1 MTKNEKSV
9 DKVYKLKRNAAPLT
23 YMLPSR
29 NSRRFPLLWFDED
42 NNTNKALRYAVNQKS
57 PFEDEQ
63 DGNAIVEPIIFE
75 DGFLTVPRTNP
86 VLQQFLFY
94 HPQRDKVFI
103 EVDNEKDASVEVEKL
118 NAEVDALIEARQLSV
133 DQVETVGRV
142 LFGKDISKVTTSELR
157 RDILVYAKRDP
168 RGFLNMMND
177 PMLQLQSKVQ
187 LFFDK
192 GFLSFRNKQKDVFYN
207 TDTNKKK
214 MLTVPYG
221 EDPMYIVASF
231 LKSDDGIES
240 LKLLEN
246 LIANKE

>member
-9 DKVYKLKRNAAPLT
+9 DRVYKLKKNAAPLT
-23 YMLPSR
+23 YMLPSK

-42 NNTNKALRYAVNQKS
+42 LGVNRPLRYAVNQRS

-75 DGFLTVPRTNP
+75 DGFLRVPRTNP
-86 VLQQFLFY
+86 VLQQLLYY

-118 NAEVDALIEARQLSV
+118 NVEVDALIEARQLSV

-214 MLTVPYG
+214 MLTIPYG

-240 LKLLEN
+240 LKLLDN
-246 LIANKE
+246 LLINQ

>member
-9 DKVYKLKRNAAPLT
+9 DKVYKLKKNAAPLT

-42 NNTNKALRYAVNQKS
+42 MGVNKSLRYAVNQKS

-75 DGFLTVPRTNP
+75 DGFLRVPRTNP

-94 HPQRDKVFI
+94 HPQRDKIFI

-118 NAEVDALIEARQLSV
+118 NTEVDALIEARQLSV

-142 LFGKDISKVTTSELR
+142 LFGKDISKVTTAELR

-168 RGFLNMMND
+168 RGFLNIMSD

-240 LKLLEN
+240 LKLLDN
-246 LIANKE
+246 LLINQ

>member
-9 DKVYKLKRNAAPLT
+9 DKVYKLKKNAAPLS

-29 NSRRFPLLWFDED
+29 NSRRFPLLWFDEELGI
-42 NNTNKALRYAVNQKS
+42 NKPLRYAVNQRS

-63 DGNAIVEPIIFE
+63 DGNAIVEPIISE
-75 DGFLTVPRTNP
+75 DGFLSVPRNNP

-94 HPQRDKVFI
+94 HPQRDRVFI

-118 NAEVDALIEARQLSV
+118 NTEVDALIEARQLNIE
-133 DQVETVGRV
+133 QVEMVGRV
-142 LFGKDISKVTTSELR
+142 LFGKDISRVTTSELR

-168 RGFLNMMND
+168 RGFLNIMND

-192 GFLSFRNKQKDVFYN
+192 GFLTFRNKQKDVFYN

-221 EDPMYIVASF
+221 EDPMYIVSSF

-246 LIANKE
+246 LLVNQ

>member
-1 MTKNEKSV
+1 MQKSNKPV

-29 NSRRFPLLWFDED
+29 NSRRFPLLWFDEES
-42 NNTNKALRYAVNQKS
+42 NINRPLRYAVNQRT

-75 DGFLTVPRTNP
+75 DGFLTVPKTNP
-86 VLQQFLFY
+86 VLQQFLYY
-94 HPQRDKVFI
+94 HPQRDSIYI
-103 EVDNEKDASVEVEKL
+103 EVDNEKDASIEVEKL
-118 NAEVDALIEARQLSV
+118 NIEVDALIEARQLTV

-142 LFGKDISKVTTSELR
+142 LFGRDISKVTTPELR
-157 RDILVYAKRDP
+157 RDILVYAKKDP
-168 RGFLNMMND
+168 KGFLSLLND
-177 PMLQLQSKVQ
+177 PMLKLQAKVQ

-192 GFLSFRNKQKDVFYN
+192 GLLSFRNKQKDVFYN
-207 TDTNKKK
+207 TDSNKKK

-221 EDPMYIVASF
+221 EEPMYIVASF

-246 LIANKE
+246 LISNE